1 MAIDNEYSASSDPI
15 QLQTT
20 TGPFQTN
27 KSM

>member
-1 MAIDNEYSASSDPI
+1 MVIDNEYSASSDPI

-20 TGPFQTN
+20 AGPFQTN